1 MNIIRRLL
9 GRQPTGTA
17 DTQSRSDADAQ
28 EPSHTDFEA
37 ESRFVEQGSR
47 NDTRRELIRVVLRD
61 TLRRHGIP
69 ADWLRGE
76 MLTVASRERQTV
88 MHLRLVMLHWDDR
101 LLNFSHAFELSFMK
115 ELSQFES
122 DASDWLHS
130 ISWQIGADSGC
141 PHVEM
146 PQPQSWTQEAQKE
159 DPDADLREDLEKLFA
174 IRDLERARH
183 LANRAGDAGDDFA
196 QTQPSQL

>member
-9 GRQPTGTA
+9 GMQLAEAA
-17 DTQSRSDADAQ
+17 DTQARADAEAQ
-28 EPSHTDFEA
+28 SPGHTDFEA

-88 MHLRLVMLHWDDR
+88 MHLRLVLLHWDAR
-101 LLNFSHAFELSFMK
+101 LLNFSLAFERSFMK
-115 ELSQFES
+115 ELSQFEGE
-122 DASDWLHS
+122 ASEWLHS

-141 PHVEM
+141 PHLEM
-146 PQPQSWTQEAQKE
+146 PQPQSWTTESPQE
-159 DPDADLREDLEKLFA
+159 DPEADLREDLEKLFA
-174 IRDLERARH
+174 IRDLERVRH
-183 LANRAGDAGDDFA
+183 QSGKDGGDDFA
-196 QTQPSQL
+196 PTQPSQL